1 MMGDNADRHFAEK
14 WSARCAALLAFCA
27 CLAHTNVP
35 ASAHPLGNF
44 TINHIVKVRQA
55 GDSLQIRYVLDMA
68 EIPTFAV
75 MRSRSASGKLDA
87 AGLRSWADSEIAGVT
102 AGLVVQADGASLRL
116 ISTGLPRV
124 STRSGA
130 GGLPTLYWVG
140 DFVAY
145 AGRAHSLLVDD
156 TTFPDRIGW
165 KDVVIAPAV
174 EPTGELTHYPTAML
188 SSPRDVSSAS
198 LTRSTN
204 GRWVASSIATPAAA
218 AAAPASQ
225 ARSNALADMLARG
238 PSNIV
243 VVLLTLLAAIGLGAL
258 HALEPGHGKTLLAV
272 SLVGARATSQ
282 QALMLAAALT
292 LAHTAGVIC
301 LGLALLIAAPWI
313 VPETVYPWL
322 TTASG
327 LAVACLG
334 ASALAR
340 FVRSRRGARPTIKVG
355 PTEQAHTAERRQAD
369 RGHALPTI
377 KVGTTDHDHDHGHE
391 HGHEHGHT
399 HDHGIRGDEPISFR
413 GVVLIA
419 MSGNVAPCP
428 AALVVMLAAL
438 ASHQLVYGLAVIV
451 AFGVG
456 LAAVLTGLG
465 IAVVRGATTIARR
478 LQLQR
483 IAAYGPLASACVIS
497 CIGAVL
503 FAQGLASGI
512 IRAPGWP
519 VILLTLSAIAGYA
532 MRPGHAHTHTRPHV
546 ESPNAA

>member
-1 MMGDNADRHFAEK
+1 MMGDHANRLFAK
-14 WSARCAALLAFCA
+14 TWRARCAALLAACA
-27 CLAHTNVP
+27 CLVFTAAP
-35 ASAHPLGNF
+35 SSAHPLGNF

-75 MRSRSASGKLDA
+75 MRSRSTSGKLDV
-87 AGLRSWADSEIAGVT
+87 AGLRSWADSEVAEVT
-102 AGLVVQADGASLRL
+102 AGLHIEADGTPLRL
-116 ISTGLPRV
+116 VSTGAPRA
-124 STRSGA
+124 STRAGA

-140 DFVAY
+140 DFTADPRH
-145 AGRAHSLLVDD
+145 ARALLIDD
-156 TTFPDRIGW
+156 RTFPDRIGW

-188 SSPRDVSSAS
+188 SSPRDI
-198 LTRSTN
+198 STANLERLPN
-204 GRWVASSIATPAAA
+204 GRWVAAFQVAQTT
-218 AAAPASQ
+218 AAPASQ
-225 ARSNALADMLARG
+225 IRSNALADMLARG
-238 PSNIV
+238 PSSII
-243 VVLLTLLAAIGLGAL
+243 VVLLTLLAAVGLGAL

-272 SLVGARATSQ
+272 SLVGARATPR
-282 QALMLAAALT
+282 QALTLAAALT

-301 LGLALLIAAPWI
+301 LGLVLLIAAPWI

-322 TTASG
+322 TAASG

-340 FVRSRRGARPTIKVG
+340 FVRSRRGAW
-355 PTEQAHTAERRQAD
+355 
-369 RGHALPTI
+369 PTI
-377 KVGTTDHDHDHGHE
+377 KVGTTQWASAARPTTTDHSHGHDGSE
-391 HGHEHGHT
+391 HGHSHVIPGT
-399 HDHGIRGDEPISFR
+399 QPISFR

-419 MSGNVAPCP
+419 MSGNLAPCP

-438 ASHQLVYGLAVIV
+438 ASHQLAYGLAIII
-451 AFGVG
+451 AFGIG
-456 LAAVLTGLG
+456 LAGVLTGLG
-465 IAVVRGATTIARR
+465 IAVVRGAASIARSP
-478 LQLQR
+478 QLQK

-497 CIGAVL
+497 CIGAIL

-532 MRPGHAHTHTRPHV
+532 MRPGHAHSHAHPHF
-546 ESPNAA
+546 ESPHAA